1 MICIRCNRFGIL
13 HWNPKI
19 FLWWNARITP
29 VKCYTTERRTYSS
42 NVDDYGA
49 ASRRKIL
56 FIHGEWGS
64 FVRKADSSEP
74 PDPCKI
80 LIPSIKESSSW
91 FSFYLFF
98 LSPFSSSSAIYPLS
112 WESSLTPRFVIGQ
125 FLTLSNG
132 GDIRTA
138 KKPRL
143 LSSMFE
149 EAGVSIGG
157 HALWLCPAPLPM
169 VT

>member
-91 FSFYLFF
+91 FSFYFF
-98 LSPFSSSSAIYPLS
+98 FYP
-112 WESSLTPRFVIGQ
+112 SSLHLRPFIRFRESLPSRRASWLDSSLHFPTAATSGRPRNPAY
-125 FLTLSNG
+125 FLPCS
-132 GDIRTA
+132 
-138 KKPRL
+138 KKRAWASAVMRFGSVQPP
-143 LSSMFE
+143 SQ
-149 EAGVSIGG
+149 
-157 HALWLCPAPLPM
+157 W
-169 VT
+169 